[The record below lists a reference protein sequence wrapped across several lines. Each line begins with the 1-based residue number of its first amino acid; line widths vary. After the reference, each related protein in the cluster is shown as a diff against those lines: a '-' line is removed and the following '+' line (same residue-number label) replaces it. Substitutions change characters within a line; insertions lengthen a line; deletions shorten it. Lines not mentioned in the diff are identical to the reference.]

1 MKEISYRKI
10 LLVAK
15 NAHLYFFD
23 TLNNI
28 DVISGRRLV
37 HFIKSDVGKHRL
49 ARYQLIIFLDSG
61 FKANYPN
68 IIKDFTEAKMIL
80 FFWNHLTQKYIDLLH
95 TSREI
100 GVIDSYYSFDPIEA
114 KKYGLYH
121 NSTFYTPC
129 INLPLQIPDY
139 DLFFGG
145 NDKGRTQLAH
155 VILDKCAS

>member
-28 DVISGRRLV
+28 DVISGHRLV

-80 FFWNHLTQKYIDLLH
+80 FFGI
-95 TSREI
+95 I
-100 GVIDSYYSFDPIEA
+100 
-114 KKYGLYH
+114 
-121 NSTFYTPC
+121 
-129 INLPLQIPDY
+129 
-139 DLFFGG
+139 
-145 NDKGRTQLAH
+145 
-155 VILDKCAS
+155 